1 MIVHDGNEGDVQ
13 VERWYDNDNDDD
25 ILIKAEKM
33 YDNDKNVSTNAL
45 HPGKPRKP
53 LKVKILK
60 KVKKMRCSI

>member
-1 MIVHDGNEGDVQ
+1 M
-13 VERWYDNDNDDD
+13 ERWYDNDNDDD

-33 YDNDKNVSTNAL
+33 YDNDKNVSNKAL
-45 HPGKPRKP
+45 HPGKQRKP